1 MSRLHSWTI
10 KLCPTYPYGYR
21 HNIISVLM
29 RQEKGR
35 QHVPQKPTCLSHE
48 QVQRLLAHVREC
60 ADQARRCGTTRA
72 IVDELII
79 VILLETG
86 LRPQELRTL
95 RIADTPAHH
104 GEAHLQVR
112 GNSGVRA
119 RAIAVSAE
127 TADMLRRYVH
137 LYRVG
142 AASTDALIL
151 SERGT
156 PFGYI
161 SLYSKVHRIGREAG
175 LGRLSP
181 AVLRHTFVVRLY
193 ESRQDL
199 RLVQE
204 QAGHTRLKS
213 TARRVR
219 PRRPAL
225 RCDACNRTMAPSTG
239 EKIDSGQLLC
249 PSCLGD
255 LRNS

>member
-1 MSRLHSWTI
+1 MQ
-10 KLCPTYPYGYR
+10 K
-21 HNIISVLM
+21 
-29 RQEKGR
+29 EKSR
-35 QHVPQKPTCLSHE
+35 QHVPQQTTCLSQE
-48 QVQRLLAHVREC
+48 QVQRLLAHVRER
-60 ADQARRCGTTRA
+60 ADQARRCGATRA

-79 VILLETG
+79 VILLQTG
-86 LRPQELRTL
+86 LRPQELRAL
-95 RIADTPAHH
+95 RIADTPTPP
-104 GEAHLQVR
+104 GEPHLQVR
-112 GNSGVRA
+112 KSPGVRA
-119 RAIAVSAE
+119 RAIAVPAE
-127 TADMLRRYVH
+127 TADMLQRYVH
-137 LYRVG
+137 LYR
-142 AASTDALIL
+142 ADAPSSDPLIL

-161 SLYSKVHRIGREAG
+161 SLYSKVRRIGREAG

-204 QAGHTRLKS
+204 QAGHARLKS
-213 TARRVR
+213 TALQVR
-219 PRRPAL
+219 PRRPVL